1 MLVAVDSNDSRN
13 IQNEKIDELL
23 EETNESKKFDCLS
36 YFNVRYFVQAMFSEI
51 RSEVVHI
58 SNDNK

>member
-36 YFNVRYFVQAMFSEI
+36 YFNITYFVQAICSL
-51 RSEVVHI
+51 
-58 SNDNK
+58 K